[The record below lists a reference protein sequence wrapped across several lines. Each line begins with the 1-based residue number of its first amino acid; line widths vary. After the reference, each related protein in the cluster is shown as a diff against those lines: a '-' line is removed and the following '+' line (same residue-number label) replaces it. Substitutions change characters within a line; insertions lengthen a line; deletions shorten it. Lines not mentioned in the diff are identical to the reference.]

1 MRRLFSMLLVVVM
14 ICGMLAGCQSKSE
27 PAPQETNSAADDT
40 KKEDAKETAKP
51 EESKA
56 PEADKDLPKVACLL
70 NGNLGDK
77 SFFDSANAGMKLI
90 KDELGCETN
99 VIEMGFDNT
108 VWETTLYEVSDQDYD
123 IIIVGTYQMQEVL
136 EKVALEYPDK
146 KYIIFDSTVS
156 YDKGDYSNV
165 YSISFKQNEAS
176 YLAGALAA
184 MIAADDSLPLSNGEK
199 MISVVAAMDIP
210 VLNDFI
216 VGYIQ
221 GAEDTVPGTKVA
233 VSYIG
238 DFNDT
243 AKAKDLAKA
252 QFNLGSSVAFN
263 VAAQAGLGMIEAAAQ
278 NDRYAIG
285 VDADQAMALKET
297 QPDQSKVIVT
307 SVLKNIDQVLLLSVK
322 RHMEGT
328 LPYGKEEA
336 LGMEENA
343 VGLAVNEVYD
353 GIATADMKSK
363 VEELQAKIQA
373 GEIKVP
379 SAFEMTEDEIS
390 QMKSSV
396 AP

>member
-1 MRRLFSMLLVVVM
+1 MKKFLAVLLTMSMTAA
-14 ICGMLAGCQSKSE
+14 MLAGCGGSK
-27 PAPQETNSAADDT
+27 
-40 KKEDAKETAKP
+40 
-51 EESKA
+51 EESVTDTETSKTEETGGDTA
-56 PEADKDLPKVACLL
+56 SAELPKIACLL

-77 SFFDSANAGMKLI
+77 SFFDSANEGMKLI
-90 KDELGCETN
+90 HDELGCETN

-108 VWETTLYEVSDQDYD
+108 VWETTLYEVSDQDWD

-146 KYIIFDSTVS
+146 KYIIFDSSVS
-156 YDKGDYSNV
+156 YDKADYSNV

-184 MIAADDSLPLSNGEK
+184 MIAADDSLPLSNGKK

-216 VGYIQ
+216 LGYIQ
-221 GAEDTVPGTKVA
+221 GATDTEPDAKVA
-233 VSYIG
+233 ISYIG

-263 VAAQAGLGMIEAAAQ
+263 VAAQAGLGMIEAAGESQ
-278 NDRYAIG
+278 KYAIG
-285 VDADQAMALKET
+285 VDADQAMALADS
-297 QPDQSKVIVT
+297 QPEQSKVIVT
-307 SVLKNIDQVLLLSVK
+307 SVMKNIDQVLLLSVK
-322 RHMEGT
+322 RHIAGE
-328 LPYGKEEA
+328 LPYGTVEA

-343 VGLAVNEVYD
+343 VGLAINDIYD
-353 GIATADMKSK
+353 GIATDDMKAK
-363 VEELQAKIQA
+363 VEELQGKIQS
-373 GEIKVP
+373 GEIKVN
-379 SAFEMTEDEIS
+379 SAFTMTDDEI
-390 QMKSSV
+390 KAVKDSV

>member
-1 MRRLFSMLLVVVM
+1 MKKFLAVLLTMSMTAA
-14 ICGMLAGCQSKSE
+14 MLAGCGGSK
-27 PAPQETNSAADDT
+27 
-40 KKEDAKETAKP
+40 
-51 EESKA
+51 EESVTDTETSKTEETGGDTA
-56 PEADKDLPKVACLL
+56 SAELPKIACLL

-77 SFFDSANAGMKLI
+77 SFFDSANEGMKLI
-90 KDELGCETN
+90 HDELGCETN

-108 VWETTLYEVSDQDYD
+108 VWETTLYEVSDQDWD

-146 KYIIFDSTVS
+146 KYIIFDSSVS
-156 YDKGDYSNV
+156 YDKADYSNV

-184 MIAADDSLPLSNGEK
+184 MIAADDSLPLSNGKK

-216 VGYIQ
+216 LGYIQ
-221 GAEDTVPGTKVA
+221 GATDTEPDTKVA
-233 VSYIG
+233 ISYIG

-263 VAAQAGLGMIEAAAQ
+263 VAAQAGLGMIEAAGESQ
-278 NDRYAIG
+278 KYAIG
-285 VDADQAMALKET
+285 VNADQAMALADS
-297 QPDQSKVIVT
+297 QPEQSKVIVT
-307 SVLKNIDQVLLLSVK
+307 SVMKNIDQVLLLSVK
-322 RHMEGT
+322 RHIAGE
-328 LPYGKEEA
+328 LPYGTVEA

-343 VGLAVNEVYD
+343 VGLAINDIYD
-353 GIATADMKSK
+353 GIATDDMKAK
-363 VEELQAKIQA
+363 VEELQGKIQS
-373 GEIKVP
+373 GEIKVN
-379 SAFEMTEDEIS
+379 SAFTMTDDEI
-390 QMKSSV
+390 KAVKDSV

>member
-1 MRRLFSMLLVVVM
+1 MKKLLALLLTMSMTAA
-14 ICGMLAGCQSKSE
+14 MLAGCGGGGGTAEE
-27 PAPQETNSAADDT
+27 PAAADTGTEQSEETGGDT
-40 KKEDAKETAKP
+40 TSAE
-51 EESKA
+51 
-56 PEADKDLPKVACLL
+56 LPKVACLL

-90 KDELGCETN
+90 HDELGCETN

-108 VWETTLYEVSDQDYD
+108 VWETTLYEVSDQDWD

-156 YDKGDYSNV
+156 YDKADYSNV

-184 MIAADDSLPLSNGEK
+184 MIAADDSLPLSNGQK

-221 GAEDTVPGTKVA
+221 GATDVEPDTKVA

-252 QFNLGSSVAFN
+252 QFNLGSCVAFN
-263 VAAQAGLGMIEAAAQ
+263 VAAQAGLGMIEAAGEAQ
-278 NDRYAIG
+278 KYAIG
-285 VDADQAMALKET
+285 VDADQAMALAES
-297 QPDQSKVIVT
+297 QPEQSKVIVT

-322 RHMEGT
+322 RHIAGE
-328 LPYGKEEA
+328 LPYGAEEA

-343 VGLAVNEVYD
+343 VGIAVNDIYD
-353 GIATADMKSK
+353 GIATDEMKTK
-363 VEELQAKIQA
+363 VEELQSKIQSGDIKVQSA
-373 GEIKVP
+373 FTMTDDEIK
-379 SAFEMTEDEIS
+379 AAKD
-390 QMKSSV
+390 SV

>member
-1 MRRLFSMLLVVVM
+1 MKKFLAVLLTMSMTAA
-14 ICGMLAGCQSKSE
+14 MLAGCGGSK
-27 PAPQETNSAADDT
+27 
-40 KKEDAKETAKP
+40 
-51 EESKA
+51 EESVTDTETSKTEETGGDTA
-56 PEADKDLPKVACLL
+56 SAELPKIACLL

-77 SFFDSANAGMKLI
+77 SFFDSANEGMKLI
-90 KDELGCETN
+90 HDELGCETN

-108 VWETTLYEVSDQDYD
+108 VWETTLYEVSDQDWD

-146 KYIIFDSTVS
+146 KYIIFDSSVS
-156 YDKGDYSNV
+156 YDKADYSNV

-184 MIAADDSLPLSNGEK
+184 MIAADDSLPLSNGKK

-216 VGYIQ
+216 LGYIQ
-221 GAEDTVPGTKVA
+221 GATDTEPDTKVA
-233 VSYIG
+233 ISYIG

-263 VAAQAGLGMIEAAAQ
+263 VAAQAGLGMIEAAGESQ
-278 NDRYAIG
+278 KYAIG
-285 VDADQAMALKET
+285 VDADQAMALADS
-297 QPDQSKVIVT
+297 QPEQSKVIVT
-307 SVLKNIDQVLLLSVK
+307 SVMKNIDQVLLLSVK
-322 RHMEGT
+322 RHIAGE
-328 LPYGKEEA
+328 LPYGTVEA

-343 VGLAVNEVYD
+343 VGLAINDIYD
-353 GIATADMKSK
+353 GIATDDMKAK
-363 VEELQAKIQA
+363 VEELQGKIQS
-373 GEIKVP
+373 GEIKVN
-379 SAFEMTEDEIS
+379 SAFTMTDDEI
-390 QMKSSV
+390 KAVKDSV

>member
-1 MRRLFSMLLVVVM
+1 MKKFLAVLLTMSMTAA
-14 ICGMLAGCQSKSE
+14 MLAGCGESK
-27 PAPQETNSAADDT
+27 
-40 KKEDAKETAKP
+40 
-51 EESKA
+51 EESVTDTETSKTEETGGDTA
-56 PEADKDLPKVACLL
+56 SAELPKIACLL

-77 SFFDSANAGMKLI
+77 SFFDSANEGMKLI
-90 KDELGCETN
+90 HDELGCETN

-108 VWETTLYEVSDQDYD
+108 VWETTLYEVSDQDWD

-146 KYIIFDSTVS
+146 KYIIFDSSVS
-156 YDKGDYSNV
+156 YDKADYSNV

-184 MIAADDSLPLSNGEK
+184 MIAADDSLPLSNGKK

-216 VGYIQ
+216 LGYIQ
-221 GAEDTVPGTKVA
+221 GATDTEPDTKVA
-233 VSYIG
+233 ISYIG

-263 VAAQAGLGMIEAAAQ
+263 VAAQAGLGMIEAAGENQ
-278 NDRYAIG
+278 KYAIG
-285 VDADQAMALKET
+285 VDADQAMALADS
-297 QPDQSKVIVT
+297 QPEQSKVIVT
-307 SVLKNIDQVLLLSVK
+307 SVMKNIDQVLLLSVK
-322 RHMEGT
+322 RHIAGE
-328 LPYGKEEA
+328 LPYGTVEA

-343 VGLAVNEVYD
+343 VGLAINDIYD
-353 GIATADMKSK
+353 GIATDDMKAK
-363 VEELQAKIQA
+363 VEELQSKIQS
-373 GEIKVP
+373 GEIKVN
-379 SAFEMTEDEIS
+379 SAFTMTDDEI
-390 QMKSSV
+390 KAVKDSV